1 MLLLRRIKVSRILG
15 NEKRKVY
22 SVRIEPSVYEAI
34 LKRYDT
40 LAKFID
46 VKVKKDKNIKVKV
59 KG

>member
-1 MLLLRRIKVSRILG
+1 MSRILG